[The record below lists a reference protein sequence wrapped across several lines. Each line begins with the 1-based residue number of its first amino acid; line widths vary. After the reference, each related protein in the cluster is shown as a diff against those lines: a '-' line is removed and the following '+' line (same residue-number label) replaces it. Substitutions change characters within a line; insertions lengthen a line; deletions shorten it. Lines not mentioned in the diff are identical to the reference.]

1 MKIVDIDTAAKELN
15 LPRHIVK
22 FTEVITFREFGA
34 ISRTTDKIAAHL
46 NLKLKENETTVEVL
60 SENEVS
66 VDQGR
71 VQITITPVPKSD
83 TEKEVSTT
91 WKLQVSNYYFI

>member
-1 MKIVDIDTAAKELN
+1 LD
-15 LPRHIVK
+15 LPRHTIR
-22 FTEVITFREFGA
+22 FTENIIFREFGA
-34 ISRTTDKIAAHL
+34 ISRTTDKIATL
-46 NLKLKENETTVEVL
+46 LRTRLSNNDVSVEVL

-71 VQITITPVPKSD
+71 VTVKIVPVSKSE

-91 WKLQVSNYYFI
+91 WSIQVRINLY